1 VTAAPVPEQHVPEQH
16 VPEQHVPE
24 QHVPERHLVRTD
36 GPPARSGR
44 RIALAVFAG
53 SVAAAFT
60 LSACSSP
67 ATPAAGGGGG
77 GSAGSSAAG
86 PGGASPST
94 GSTAIPAQDVVSG
107 VQEDAKLHAELPASV
122 RSSGTLILGT
132 TIQPGTSGL
141 PHAGQV
147 DGKDVGLD
155 VDLRNAVAKVLGISW
170 NVQNGTFATIIPGVQ
185 NGKFQVGQ
193 DNFGATREREQVV
206 DFATYLNDGQG
217 FLGSSTVSA
226 SSISKITDACG
237 YTIGTSP
244 GSTFQTLLTSNAP
257 KCAAAG
263 KKPWTVQYFSD
274 NAPIFLGLANGKL
287 DLYFGPTLSLKY
299 DAAHHVAGS
308 KFLGQISSTAVGFVT
323 AKGSPIAKAL
333 IDAVNE
339 LIANGDYAKIFDKWS
354 VPGTGITKST
364 LNPAPTF

>member
-1 VTAAPVPEQHVPEQH
+1 MS
-16 VPEQHVPE
+16 
-24 QHVPERHLVRTD
+24 TD
-36 GPPARSGR
+36 RPPARSGR

-60 LSACSSP
+60 LSACSSS
-67 ATPAAGGGGG
+67 AGPTAGGG

-86 PGGASPST
+86 SSGASPST

-107 VQEDAKLHAELPASV
+107 VREDAKLHAELPSSV

-147 DGKDVGLD
+147 NGENVGLD
-155 VDLRNAVAKVLGISW
+155 VDLRNAVAKVLGVSW

-185 NGKFQVGQ
+185 NGKYQVGQ

-217 FLGSSTVSA
+217 FLGSSTVSV

-244 GSTFQTLLTSNAP
+244 GSTFQTLLTSNAS

-274 NAPIFLGLANGKL
+274 SAPIFLGLANGKL

-299 DAAHHVAGS
+299 DATHVAGT

-323 AKGSPIAKAL
+323 AKGSPIARAL
-333 IDAVNE
+333 TGAVNE

-364 LNPAPTF
+364 LNPPPTF